1 MRIKRTGRAV
11 PRIFEVEDSGVGKLP
26 ETLEKYL
33 DGVIPTP
40 EASKKYQQEIEE
52 AEKGEI

>member
-1 MRIKRTGRAV
+1 M